1 MRVKLK
7 EIGKIV
13 TGNTPS
19 KQNTLYYN
27 SNDIL
32 FIKPDVLQLKKVCD
46 INDSKEFISENARAV
61 SRIVPKGSL
70 LITCIGI
77 IGKIGIVDIDECA
90 FNQQINAIVPNY
102 NIKSKYLAYV
112 LFYNR
117 GRLNDIANAPVVPII
132 NKSEFENFEVN
143 IIDDIKKQENIIQIL
158 DKIENIIYKYEC
170 ILKALDTLIKARFV
184 EMFGDVVKN
193 TKNWKTKK
201 LNELCGFNNNKLG
214 VDSIHN
220 KVWLLNLDMIE
231 SDSGK
236 IIDYYM
242 IDEKE
247 VPPSTISFNENCV
260 LYSKLRPYL
269 NKVVIPIKSGYA
281 TSELIAIETN
291 SLIDKY
297 FLAFALRSKSFVDMI
312 NLTSHGAKM
321 PRASVDALKNFY
333 IPVPDIEIQN
343 TFATFVKQVDKLKF
357 DVQKSLEKTQM
368 LFNSLMQEYFG

>member
-77 IGKIGIVDIDECA
+77 IGKIGIVGIDECA
-90 FNQQINAIVPNY
+90 FNQQINAIVPNN

-143 IIDDIKKQENIIQIL
+143 IIGDIKKQESIIQIL

-170 ILKALDTLIKARFV
+170 VLNHLDTLIKARFV
-184 EMFGDVVKN
+184 EMFGDIDDVKKWERKKWQEVVEIRNGKDYKKVLVKKGGYPVYGTGGEMARASEYLCPEN
-193 TKNWKTKK
+193 TIVVGRKGSINNPLLVKEKFWNVDTAFGVVAKKELNYHYLYQFCKSFNFMK
-201 LNELCGFNNNKLG
+201 LNKATTL
-214 VDSIHN
+214 
-220 KVWLLNLDMIE
+220 
-231 SDSGK
+231 
-236 IIDYYM
+236 
-242 IDEKE
+242 
-247 VPPSTISFNENCV
+247 PSTTKED
-260 LYSKLRPYL
+260 LLK
-269 NKVVIPIKSGYA
+269 
-281 TSELIAIETN
+281 IE
-291 SLIDKY
+291 
-297 FLAFALRSKSFVDMI
+297 I
-312 NLTSHGAKM
+312 NL
-321 PRASVDALKNFY
+321 P
-333 IPVPDIEIQN
+333 PIELQN
-343 TFATFVKQVDKLKF
+343 QFAAFVKKVDKLKF

-368 LFNSLMQEYFG
+368 LFDSLMQKYFD

>member
-1 MRVKLK
+1 MKIQFNDIFVDCTSDGTKIPKESYLKSGKYIIIDQGQNQIAGFTNQEDGVYSDVPAIIFGDHTRVIKYVDEPFFLGADGVKLLK
-7 EIGKIV
+7 STKKDV
-13 TGNTPS
+13 NY
-19 KQNTLYYN
+19 KYLYYALLSLKVLN
-27 SNDIL
+27 LGYNRHFKLLKESNIEYR
-32 FIKPDVLQLKKVCD
+32 D
-46 INDSKEFISENARAV
+46 INTQNS
-61 SRIVPKGSL
+61 IVK
-70 LITCIGI
+70 
-77 IGKIGIVDIDECA
+77 
-90 FNQQINAIVPNY
+90 
-102 NIKSKYLAYV
+102 
-112 LFYNR
+112 
-117 GRLNDIANAPVVPII
+117 
-132 NKSEFENFEVN
+132 
-143 IIDDIKKQENIIQIL
+143 IL
-158 DKIENIIYKYEC
+158 DKINSIIQKHKEV
-170 ILKALDTLIKARFV
+170 INNLDTLIKARFV

-247 VPPSTISFNENCV
+247 VPSSTISFNENCV

-291 SLIDKY
+291 SLINKY

-312 NLTSHGAKM
+312 NLTSYGAKM

-343 TFATFVKQVDKLKF
+343 TFATFVKEVDKLKF
-357 DVQKSLEKTQM
+357 DVQKSLEKSQM
-368 LFNSLMQEYFG
+368 LFDSLIQQNFA

>member
-1 MRVKLK
+1 MKVKELIKYEEKSKIKAGEAVENGKYPFFTSSEAEDKRYNDYTCDTEGIIMGTGGNATLHYCNGRFAVSTDCLVLK
-7 EIGKIV
+7 TNDKVNCKYLFYFFKANMNILQAGFKGAGLKHTNKNYIENIEIIRL
-13 TGNTPS
+13 P
-19 KQNTLYYN
+19 
-27 SNDIL
+27 
-32 FIKPDVLQLKKVCD
+32 D
-46 INDSKEFISENARAV
+46 INQQKH
-61 SRIVPKGSL
+61 IVYKLEKVES
-70 LITCIGI
+70 I
-77 IGKIGIVDIDECA
+77 
-90 FNQQINAIVPNY
+90 
-102 NIKSKYLAYV
+102 
-112 LFYNR
+112 
-117 GRLNDIANAPVVPII
+117 
-132 NKSEFENFEVN
+132 
-143 IIDDIKKQENIIQIL
+143 IKKQSGTI
-158 DKIENIIYKYEC
+158 DYF
-170 ILKALDTLIKARFV
+170 DTLIKARFV

-247 VPPSTISFNENCV
+247 VPSSTISFNENCV

-269 NKVVIPIKSGYA
+269 NKVVTPIKSGYA

-291 SLIDKY
+291 SLINKY

-312 NLTSHGAKM
+312 NLTSYGAKM

-343 TFATFVKQVDKLKF
+343 TFATFVKEVDKLKF

-368 LFNSLMQEYFG
+368 LFDSLMQEYFN